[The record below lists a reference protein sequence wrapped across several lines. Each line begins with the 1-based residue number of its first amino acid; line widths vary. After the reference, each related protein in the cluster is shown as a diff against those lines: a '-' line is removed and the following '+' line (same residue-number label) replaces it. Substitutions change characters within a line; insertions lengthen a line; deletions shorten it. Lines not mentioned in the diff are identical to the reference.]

1 MRLPILFEYR
11 TFLSDIHYIKQEYN
25 LLRYIYKYCKIN
37 NILNECSYELDITDE
52 LNNGLIRPYFID
64 FIKKHKNI
72 YVFNGKYMDDDQ
84 VFYIKILELIEK
96 HYNIKFN
103 IIKDISTLNHL
114 KQLSIKIFVPRN
126 NYFIDIPSNK
136 QIPCLYNKNY
146 YYDIY
151 KKIIQKYNI
160 DLEVFNNK
168 EILDYCS
175 NNYIFFYNENGSIY
189 QRNKHLQELT
199 YMNFYRFY
207 ELTNKNAD
215 NDTYFRDLKTLPNN
229 L

>member
-1 MRLPILFEYR
+1 
-11 TFLSDIHYIKQEYN
+11 
-25 LLRYIYKYCKIN
+25 
-37 NILNECSYELDITDE
+37 
-52 LNNGLIRPYFID
+52 
-64 FIKKHKNI
+64 
-72 YVFNGKYMDDDQ
+72 
-84 VFYIKILELIEK
+84 
-96 HYNIKFN
+96 
-103 IIKDISTLNHL
+103 
-114 KQLSIKIFVPRN
+114 VPRN

-189 QRNKHLQELT
+189 QQNKHLQELT

-207 ELTNKNAD
+207 ELNNKNAD